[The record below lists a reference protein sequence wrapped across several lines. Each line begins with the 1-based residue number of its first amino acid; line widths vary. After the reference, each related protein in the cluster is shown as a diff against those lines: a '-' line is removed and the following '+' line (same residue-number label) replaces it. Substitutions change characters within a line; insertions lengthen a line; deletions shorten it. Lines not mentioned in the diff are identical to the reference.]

1 MKIRPT
7 TDADT
12 GPISAML
19 VALREAG
26 KRTRPCD
33 PDFVHATYVAS
44 PELLASHVAEDD
56 AGRVVGLQVL
66 LLAGPEDPFD
76 VPEGYGGVGTHVA
89 PDAARQGIGRRL
101 FAATLAAARAAGLPA
116 LDANIAADND
126 DGLTY
131 YEAMGFR
138 TDRSGEGRIIKRL
151 ILS

>member
-7 TDADT
+7 TKADT

-19 VALREAG
+19 GALRDAG
-26 KRTRPCD
+26 KRIRPCD
-33 PDFVHATYVAS
+33 PDFVRATYVS
-44 PELLASHVAEDD
+44 NPELVASQVAEDD
-56 AGRVVGLQVL
+56 TGRILGLQVL
-66 LLAGPEDPFD
+66 LLPGPDDPFD
-76 VPEGYGGVGTHVA
+76 VPEGYGNIGTHVA

-101 FAATLAAARAAGLPA
+101 FAATLQAARAAALPA

-138 TDRSGEGRIIKRL
+138 TDRTGEGRIVKRL